1 MQRWS
6 SVATAWYLGERPTA
20 AGIIAGGMAA
30 VSVEEAFAYCEART
44 KAHYENFPVGLF
56 VPRARRP
63 YVYALYAFAR
73 AADDFADEPIYEGL
87 RRQKLDDWERLLEKA
102 CRGEAVGPIFVALG
116 ETVRRFAIPRQL
128 LLDLL
133 SAFRQDTEKTRYASW
148 EELLDYCRRSANPVG
163 RLVLLVFEQPGDD
176 LPPLSD
182 AICTALQLA
191 NHWQDA
197 AIDHARGRVYVPE
210 DLMLRH
216 GVSGF
221 DLSRGRVSEGWRG
234 LMAELIGRTR
244 ELFEKGRPLC
254 DRVSRE
260 LRFEMRLTWLG
271 GSSILDR
278 IEAVGGDVF
287 QRRPR
292 HSALDKAALA
302 WRAWRWRAA

>member
-1 MQRWS
+1 
-6 SVATAWYLGERPTA
+6 
-20 AGIIAGGMAA
+20 MAA
-30 VSVEEAFAYCEART
+30 VGVEDAFAYCEART

-73 AADDFADEPIYEGL
+73 AADDFADEPIYDGL
-87 RRQKLDDWERLLEKA
+87 RKEKLAEWERLLDAAYE
-102 CRGEAVGPIFVALG
+102 GEAEGPIFVALG
-116 ETVRRFAIPRQL
+116 ETVRRCGIPKQL

-133 SAFRQDTEKTRYASW
+133 SAFRQDTEKTRYESW
-148 EELLDYCRRSANPVG
+148 EELLDYCRRSADPVG
-163 RLVLLVFEQPGDD
+163 RLVLLVFEQAGQD

-182 AICTALQLA
+182 AICTGLQLA

-197 AIDHARGRVYVPE
+197 AIDYRRGRIYVPGE
-210 DLMLRH
+210 LLRRH
-216 GVSGF
+216 GVAEWDFSG
-221 DLSRGRVSEGWRG
+221 RRVSDGWRG
-234 LMAELIGRTR
+234 LMGELISRTR
-244 ELFEKGRPLC
+244 ALFERGRPLC

-271 GSSILDR
+271 GMSILDR

-302 WRAWRWRAA
+302 WRAWRWPAA